1 MSWLVSLEGVPSAFT
16 ATRDGIDALLRDRG
30 LRRTTPEQTATSLLR
45 GAHASAVLEGSTSTF
60 EEVAEGAGDAIAVDA
75 VRVSTE
81 LLSLVPVLGRAPLQA
96 LARIHAVASASSL
109 PEERRGRPRDAAS
122 AERLRSLSD
131 ALLAETAAPALMVA
145 ALAHADLA
153 TAAPFPSHNG
163 IVARAAERLVLVGLR
178 LRRGLRHP
186 LLAALRPRGLRLR
199 RGRLAAARL
208 ILPTLATGPGHAGG
222 PRGHAPEATAD
233 TRRRRLPGVHHQLA
247 AAGASRLDRHPVGRV
262 DRRVGTSGLVYV
274 SGVVVFMCTPM

>member
-1 MSWLVSLEGVPSAFT
+1 MSWLVSLEGVPSAFA

-30 LRRTTPEQTATSLLR
+30 LRHTSPEQTATSLLR

-122 AERLRSLSD
+122 AERLRSLSE

-145 ALAHADLA
+145 ALVHADLA

-163 IVARAAERLVLVGLR
+163 IVARAAERLVLVARGVDPASLTVPEAGHLAHREAYESNLR
-178 LRRGLRHP
+178 GYASGEDSGIHSW
-186 LLAALRPRGLRLR
+186 LLY
-199 RGRLAAARL
+199 
-208 ILPTLATGPGHAGG
+208 
-222 PRGHAPEATAD
+222 APEAFASGAD
-233 TRRRRLPGVHHQLA
+233 
-247 AAGASRLDRHPVGRV
+247 ASPLR
-262 DRRVGTSGLVYV
+262 S
-274 SGVVVFMCTPM
+274 

>member
-1 MSWLVSLEGVPSAFT
+1 MSWLVLLEGVPSAFA

-30 LRRTTPEQTATSLLR
+30 LRRTSPEQTATSLLR

-122 AERLRSLSD
+122 AERLRSLSE

-163 IVARAAERLVLVGLR
+163 IVARAAERLVLVARGVDPASLTVPEAGHLAHREAYESNLR
-178 LRRGLRHP
+178 GY
-186 LLAALRPRGLRLR
+186 
-199 RGRLAAARL
+199 
-208 ILPTLATGPGHAGG
+208 ATGADAGV
-222 PRGHAPEATAD
+222 HSWLLYAPEAFASGAD
-233 TRRRRLPGVHHQLA
+233 
-247 AAGASRLDRHPVGRV
+247 ASPLRG
-262 DRRVGTSGLVYV
+262 
-274 SGVVVFMCTPM
+274 